1 MVKTHKIALSVNN
14 ERATLLSRHCG
25 FARVAYNY
33 AQQLM
38 CQHLDETGKILR
50 LAALKRAFN
59 KVKYDE
65 YEWCKALSQN
75 AGKNAIH
82 DLDAGIDKWL
92 NPELPNRKPKKR
104 KRSHGQSYRADNGP
118 DTVIV
123 DGRRVKLPKIGW
135 LKMREILRF
144 DGSIRTATIVKEAGR
159 WFVCLSVKVAE
170 SLPPKRKMG
179 RVIGIDV
186 GVKTLAVTSEG
197 EFIENPKA
205 LATHRKKLRK
215 VDKAIAR
222 SRNVHGKN
230 KRSKRRDKQYL
241 QRQKLHARIRN
252 IRDDLQHKATS
263 AIGNAKHVRE
273 VVVETLQIKG
283 MLKNRK
289 LSRAIADAS
298 MSKFIDKLKYKCEWS
313 GIDFKRADTF
323 FPSTKTCSSCGN
335 KKAHIGL
342 DIRTYTCYTCGLVMD
357 RDLNA
362 AINLSQYQTRLA

>member
-1 MVKTHKIALSVNN
+1 MIKTHKIALSVNN
-14 ERATLLSRHCG
+14 RQATLLSRHCG

-33 AQQLM
+33 AHQLM
-38 CQHLDETGKILR
+38 CDHLDETGEILR
-50 LAALKRAFN
+50 GTSLKRAFN

-65 YEWCKALSQN
+65 YQWCKELGQN

-82 DLDAGIDKWL
+82 DLDEGIGKWL
-92 NPELPNRKPKKR
+92 NAELPNRKPKKR

-118 DTVIV
+118 GTICV
-123 DGRRVKLPKIGW
+123 DGRRVKLPKVGW
-135 LKMREILRF
+135 LAMREALRF
-144 DGSIRTATIVKEAGR
+144 GGSIRTATITKEAGR
-159 WFVCLSVKVAE
+159 WFVCLSVKVAD
-170 SLPPKRKMG
+170 SLPPKRKIG

-186 GVKTLAVTSEG
+186 GVKTLAVTSDG
-197 EFIENPKA
+197 DFIENPKA
-205 LATHRKKLRK
+205 LTTHRKKLRK

-222 SRNVHGKN
+222 SRNVYGKN
-230 KRSKRRDKQYL
+230 KRSNRRDRKYA
-241 QRQKLHARIRN
+241 QRQKLHVRIRN

-263 AIGNAKHVRE
+263 AIVEAKHVRK

-289 LSRAIADAS
+289 LSKAIADAS
-298 MSKFIDKLKYKCEWS
+298 MSKFIYRLKYKCDWS
-313 GIDFKRADTF
+313 GIEFEQADMF

-335 KKAHIGL
+335 RKAHIGL
-342 DIRTYTCYTCGLVMD
+342 DIRSYTCYTCGMVMD